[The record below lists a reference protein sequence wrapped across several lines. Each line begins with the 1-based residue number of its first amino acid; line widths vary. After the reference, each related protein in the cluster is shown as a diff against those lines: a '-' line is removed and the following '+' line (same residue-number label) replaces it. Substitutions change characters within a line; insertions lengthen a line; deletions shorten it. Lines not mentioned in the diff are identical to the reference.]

1 MEEEVAEMQP
11 LCFIADCADLIADCA
26 DGVLMTQIK
35 AITDFTD

>member
-11 LCFIADCADLIADCA
+11 LLFLTADYTDKIPDCA
-26 DGVLMTQIK
+26 DGK